1 MVVKDAVLRLKDAC
15 RLAAVLCC
23 CYQDA
28 SSSSLMSM
36 KMVHSFSICFA
47 ERSQDST
54 AAVLSDSSST
64 QDMFNEPASSQD
76 SLRKTYPE
84 KRISTT
90 CADPLVPGKETLGS
104 AEEKSMCD
112 LMDNGSWYILIK
124 MFLLA
129 CRSTERMVIN
139 CALWW
144 PFDQLCFCY
153 YLCFLQCFKS
163 PNNLRSCYL
172 KTISNKT
179 CSLFPQV

>member
-1 MVVKDAVLRLKDAC
+1 MVVKDAVLRLKEAC
-15 RLAAVLCC
+15 GLAAVLCC
-23 CYQDA
+23 CYEDA
-28 SSSSLMSM
+28 SSSLMSM

-104 AEEKSMCD
+104 AEEKSMSD
-112 LMDNGSWYILIK
+112 LMDNGSWYILTKI
-124 MFLLA
+124 FLLA
-129 CRSTERMVIN
+129 CRSTERIMIN
-139 CALWW
+139 CGLWW
-144 PFDQLCFCY
+144 PFDWLGF
-153 YLCFLQCFKS
+153 F
-163 PNNLRSCYL
+163 
-172 KTISNKT
+172 
-179 CSLFPQV
+179 